1 MQARLREK
9 GADIRLNNRALEFS
23 YDESGKVNG
32 VYAIDAFGDLV
43 QYQAQVVVL
52 ATGGF
57 ANDDRRLTKW
67 GFNLE
72 TLERIGT
79 PGHFG
84 DGVNMALA
92 AGAAEFSGV
101 CYLKYN
107 RISHQ
112 VEVFGPQWSAFAF
125 GGPMLWVNEDCDRF
139 VDESCALVVENV
151 ITQSAPIHNQNGH
164 CFSVFDQAIYDK
176 QIAQYNPEAIS
187 DWGVDITE
195 QMEKIIAE
203 GDDVWR
209 ADTLAAVAEKAG
221 LDAAALQ
228 AAVDDYNAKCAA
240 GVDDLYGKKA
250 EYLMPIA
257 QGPFYICEIHECMEG
272 PLGGVRTDRKFRPVL
287 EKGGVMENVFV
298 IGLDGIMLYRDV
310 YPMDVP
316 GSASAE
322 CLNGGRSAANQAHD
336 LLRA

>member
-1 MQARLREK
+1 M
-9 GADIRLNNRALEFS
+9 
-23 YDESGKVNG
+23 
-32 VYAIDAFGDLV
+32 
-43 QYQAQVVVL
+43 
-52 ATGGF
+52 
-57 ANDDRRLTKW
+57 
-67 GFNLE
+67 
-72 TLERIGT
+72 
-79 PGHFG
+79 
-84 DGVNMALA
+84 
-92 AGAAEFSGV
+92 
-101 CYLKYN
+101 
-107 RISHQ
+107 
-112 VEVFGPQWSAFAF
+112 
-125 GGPMLWVNEDCDRF
+125 
-139 VDESCALVVENV
+139 DESCALVVENV